1 MTRIGFH
8 ASHEQHAPGR
18 LLRDLTHA
26 ESVGFDEAMCS
37 DHLAPWLKAQGES
50 GHAWSWLG
58 AALALTRFPIG
69 LVTAPGQRYHPVI
82 SAQALATLADMFPGR
97 VWAAL
102 GSGEALNE
110 HVTGDPWP
118 SKQQRDERLRVVADV
133 IRRLL
138 RGERVDV
145 DDLVRVHDA
154 RLWSLPEVAPPLFAA
169 GISTATATAVAE
181 WADGLITVGAD
192 PDAVAQTARAYRDA
206 GGHGDL
212 LLQIHISLE
221 DTEESALAAA
231 REQWAQAT
239 VPPELMWELR
249 DPAEFEVHADP
260 TEEKLRAGVVVGSDA
275 ADVADRI
282 AALAVGYDRIFLHQ
296 VGRDQRRFLDRC
308 ERELLPLL
316 RERL

>member
-18 LLRDLTHA
+18 LLRDIAHA
-26 ESVGFDEAMCS
+26 ERIGFDEAMCS
-37 DHLAPWLKAQGES
+37 DHLAPWLKAQGQS

-69 LVTAPGQRYHPVI
+69 VVTAPGQRYHPVI
-82 SAQALATLADMFPGR
+82 TAQALATLAEMFPDR
-97 VWAAL
+97 AWAAL

-110 HVTGDPWP
+110 HVTGDEWP
-118 SKQQRDERLRVVADV
+118 PKEQRDERLHAVADV
-133 IRRLL
+133 MRRLL
-138 RGERVDV
+138 SGEQVDA
-145 DDLVRVHDA
+145 DGPVRVHEA
-154 RLWSLPEVAPPLFAA
+154 KLWSLPETPPPLLAA
-169 GISTATATAVAE
+169 GISTRTAAQVAA

-192 PDAVAQTARAYRDA
+192 PEATAQTVTAYRDA
-206 GGHGDL
+206 GGRGDV

-221 DTEESALAAA
+221 DTDEQALAAA

-239 VPPELMWELR
+239 VPPQLMWELS
-249 DPAEFEVHADP
+249 DPEEFEAHADP
-260 TEEKLRAGVVVGSDA
+260 TDEKLRAAVVVGSDA

-282 AALAVGYDRIFLHQ
+282 AAAASGFDRVFLHQ
-296 VGRDQRRFLDRC
+296 VGRDQRGFLDRC

>member
-26 ESVGFDEAMCS
+26 ERIGFDEAMCS
-37 DHLAPWLKAQGES
+37 DHLAPWLKAQGQS

-58 AALALTRFPIG
+58 AALALTRFRIG
-69 LVTAPGQRYHPVI
+69 VVTAPGQRYHPVI
-82 SAQALATLADMFPGR
+82 LAQALATLSEMFPER

-110 HVTGDPWP
+110 HVTGDDWP
-118 SKQQRDERLRVVADV
+118 RKEERDERLRASADV
-133 IRRLL
+133 MRRLL
-138 RGERVDV
+138 AGEQVDA
-145 DDLVRVHDA
+145 DGHVRVHEA
-154 RLWSLPEVAPPLFAA
+154 KLWSLPETPPPLLAA
-169 GISTATATAVAE
+169 GISTRTATEVAR

-192 PDAVAQTARAYRDA
+192 PTATAQTRTAYREA
-206 GGHGDL
+206 GGRGDL

-221 DTEESALAAA
+221 HTEEHALAAA

-239 VPPELMWELR
+239 VPPQLMWELH
-249 DPAEFEVHADP
+249 DPAEFEAHADP
-260 TEEKLRAGVVVGSDA
+260 TDQKLREAVVVGSDA

-282 AALAVGYDRIFLHQ
+282 AAVADGFDGVFLHQ
-296 VGRDQRRFLDRC
+296 VGRDQRGFLDRC

>member
-8 ASHEQHAPGR
+8 ASHEQHAPSS
-18 LLRDLTHA
+18 LLEDIAHA
-26 ESVGFDEAMCS
+26 ERVGFDEAMCS
-37 DHLAPWLKAQGES
+37 DHLAPWLTAQGQS

-69 LVTAPGQRYHPVI
+69 VVTAPGQRYHPVI
-82 SAQALATLADMFPGR
+82 IAQALATLADMFPGR
-97 VWAAL
+97 AWAAL

-110 HVTGDPWP
+110 HITGDEWP
-118 SKQQRDERLRVVADV
+118 PKEQRDERLLAVADV
-133 IRRLL
+133 MRRLL
-138 RGERVDV
+138 AGERVDEHGP
-145 DDLVRVHDA
+145 VRVHEA
-154 RLWSLPEVAPPLFAA
+154 KLWSLPETPPPLLAA
-169 GISTATATAVAE
+169 GISVRTAAMVAP

-192 PDAVAQTARAYRDA
+192 PRATAQTRTAYRDA
-206 GGHGDL
+206 GGRGDA

-221 DTEESALAAA
+221 ETDDRALSAA

-239 VPPELMWELR
+239 VAPQLMWELSSP
-249 DPAEFEVHADP
+249 DEFEAHADP
-260 TEEKLRAGVVVGSDA
+260 TDEKLRAAVVVGSDA

-282 AALAVGYDRIFLHQ
+282 AAAAVGYDRVFLHQ

>member
-18 LLRDLTHA
+18 LLRDVAHA
-26 ESVGFDEAMCS
+26 ERIGFDEAMCS
-37 DHLAPWLKAQGES
+37 DHLAPWLNSQGQS
-50 GHAWSWLG
+50 GYAWSWLG

-69 LVTAPGQRYHPVI
+69 VVTAPGQRYHPVI
-82 SAQALATLADMFPGR
+82 TAQALATLAEMFPER
-97 VWAAL
+97 AWAAL

-110 HVTGDPWP
+110 HITGDEWP
-118 SKQQRDERLRVVADV
+118 HKEQRDERLRVSADAM
-133 IRRLL
+133 RRLL
-138 RGERVDV
+138 AGEQVDA
-145 DDLVRVHDA
+145 DGPVRVHEA
-154 RLWSLPEVAPPLFAA
+154 RIWSLPETPPPLLAA
-169 GISTATATAVAE
+169 GISTSTAAEVAS

-192 PDAVAQTARAYRDA
+192 PKATAQTRQAYRDA
-206 GGHGDL
+206 GGRGEL

-221 DTEESALAAA
+221 DSEQEALAAA

-239 VPPELMWELR
+239 VPPQLMWELSE
-249 DPAEFEVHADP
+249 PEQFEAHADP
-260 TEEKLRAGVVVGSDA
+260 TDEKLRAAVVVGSDA

-282 AALAVGYDRIFLHQ
+282 AAVAEGFDGVFLHQ
-296 VGRDQRRFLDRC
+296 VGRDQRAFLERC

>member
-26 ESVGFDEAMCS
+26 ERIGFDEAMCS
-37 DHLAPWLKAQGES
+37 DHLAPWLKAQGQS

-58 AALALTRFPIG
+58 AALALTRFRIG
-69 LVTAPGQRYHPVI
+69 VVTAPGQRYHPVI
-82 SAQALATLADMFPGR
+82 LAQALATLTDMFPDR

-110 HVTGDPWP
+110 HITGDDWP
-118 SKQQRDERLRVVADV
+118 RKEQRDERLRASADV
-133 IRRLL
+133 MRRLL
-138 RGERVDV
+138 AGEQVDA
-145 DDLVRVHDA
+145 DGHVRVHEA
-154 RLWSLPEVAPPLFAA
+154 KLWSLPETPPPLLAA
-169 GISTATATAVAE
+169 GISTRTATEVAR

-192 PDAVAQTARAYRDA
+192 PAATAQTRAAYREA
-206 GGHGDL
+206 GGRGDL

-221 DTEESALAAA
+221 DTEEQAIAAA
-231 REQWAQAT
+231 RDQWAQAT
-239 VPPELMWELR
+239 VPPQLMWELH
-249 DPAEFEVHADP
+249 DPAEFEAHADP
-260 TEEKLRAGVVVGSDA
+260 TDQKLREAVVVGSDA

-282 AALAVGYDRIFLHQ
+282 AAVAEGFDGVFLHQ
-296 VGRDQRRFLDRC
+296 VGRDQRAFLDRC